1 MNEQT
6 VSHYNILEKLG
17 EGGMGIV
24 YKAEDTKLKRTVALK
39 FLPPGLTGVPELKK
53 RFFIEAQAAAALNHA
68 NIVTVYEIDE
78 CDKQFYLAMEYVRGK
93 NLREKIDSGP
103 LGIDKALKIAIQSTE
118 GLSEAH
124 KKGIIHRDIKSANIM
139 INEKGQ
145 VKVLDFGLARLE
157 GHTRVTNASITVGTA
172 AYMSPEQSRGDKVDH
187 RTDIW
192 SLGVVLYEMVT
203 GELPFKG
210 DYQAAVIY
218 SIMNEDPEPI
228 TSLRGDVGESL
239 ERIVTKAL
247 EKNPDQRYQVMEDLL
262 MDLRALLGEMELVPG
277 VLPAKRRTV
286 GREKEHA
293 QLQEGLQTVFAGQGL
308 LMCVAGEPGI
318 GKTTLV
324 NEFLAEVSAAA
335 RPCTIAQ
342 GHCSERLAGTGA
354 YLPFLEMLESLI
366 KNRAN
371 GSTAKMMRD
380 KAPWWYAQVASFS
393 IENPPDNH
401 LMEEV
406 KTATRERVKREL
418 AAFLQEVSRPGPVV
432 LLFEDLHWADI
443 SSIDMLSYL
452 ATKFDTMRLLVVAT
466 YRPEDLMLAKHP
478 FLQIKPDLL
487 SRGRCREIFP
497 GFLRLEDIESYL
509 ALEFPGH
516 DFPADFSVL
525 IHNKTEG
532 SPLFMA
538 ALVQDFQNR
547 ELIVEKNGCWS
558 LMPSTAEIKLG
569 LPESV
574 QGMIQ
579 RKIDQLNENDR
590 RMLEAAAVQGFEFD
604 SAVVAAVLGL
614 DIELVED
621 RLDELE
627 RVHDFVR
634 FIDEQ
639 EFPDRSLTMRCQFVH
654 VLYQNQ
660 LFSSLTRTKQA
671 RLSKAVAEALLGY
684 YREQSSGMAAQLA
697 VLLASAKD
705 NIRAAHYFCLATQN
719 AAQVFAYQE
728 AISQG
733 QRALEL
739 LETLPD
745 SPGKTQ
751 QEIDLKSVLAP
762 VLMAA
767 SGDAAPEK
775 RQTYTRARKLHRLKG
790 QLLLQQDNADAGS
803 SAEKCFC
810 RAIETALV
818 GKQQIP
824 WSCERKGRQ

>member
-1 MNEQT
+1 MNGQAI
-6 VSHYNILEKLG
+6 SHYNILEKLG

-39 FLPPGLTGVPELKK
+39 FLLPGLTMDPVSKK

-78 CDKQFYLAMEYVRGK
+78 CDKQFYLAMEYVRGE
-93 NLREKIDSGP
+93 NLGEKIDSGP
-103 LGIDKALKIAIQSTE
+103 LGIDEALKIAVQSAE
-118 GLSEAH
+118 GLLEAH

-145 VKVLDFGLARLE
+145 VKVLDFGLARLK
-157 GHTRVTNASITVGTA
+157 GHTRVTKAFTTAGTA
-172 AYMSPEQSRGDKVDH
+172 AYMSPEQSLGDEVDH

-203 GELPFKG
+203 GKLPFKG

-218 SIMNEDPEPI
+218 SIVSEDPEPI
-228 TSLRGDVGESL
+228 TGLRGDVGEAL
-239 ERIVTKAL
+239 ERIVAKSL

-262 MDLRALLGEMELVPG
+262 MDLRAIGGEMQPVSA
-277 VLPAKRRTV
+277 VLPAKRHTV

-293 QLQEGLQTVFAGQGL
+293 QLQEGWQTVFAGQGL

-324 NEFLAEVSAAA
+324 NEFLAEVTAAA
-335 RPCTIAQ
+335 RLCTIAQ
-342 GHCSERLAGTGA
+342 GHCSERLAGTEA

-366 KNRAN
+366 KSRAD

-380 KAPWWYAQVASFS
+380 IAPWWYAQVASLS
-393 IENPPDNH
+393 AENPPDAR

-406 KTATRERVKREL
+406 KTATQERVKREL
-418 AAFLQEVSRPGPVV
+418 AAFLQAVSRLGPVV
-432 LLFEDLHWADI
+432 VVFLFEDLHWADV

-466 YRPEDLMLAKHP
+466 YRPADLMLAKHP

-497 GFLRLEDIESYL
+497 GFLRLEDIENYL
-509 ALEFPGH
+509 ALKFPGH
-516 DFPADFSVL
+516 DFPADLPVL

-532 SPLFMA
+532 SPLFMVD
-538 ALVQDFQNR
+538 LVRDLQNR
-547 ELIVEKNGCWS
+547 GVIVEEKGRWTLAQS
-558 LMPSTAEIKLG
+558 AADIKLE

-590 RMLEAAAVQGFEFD
+590 RMLAAAAVQGFEFD
-604 SAVVAAVLGL
+604 SAVVAAVLEL

-627 RVHDFVR
+627 RVHAFVR

-639 EFPDRSLTMRCQFVH
+639 EFPDRSLTIRCQFVH

-684 YREQSSGMAAQLA
+684 YREQSSTMAAQLA
-697 VLLASAKD
+697 VLLESARD

-728 AISQG
+728 AISQAR
-733 QRALEL
+733 RALEL
-739 LETLPD
+739 LEPLPD

-751 QEIDLKSVLAP
+751 QELDLQSVLGP

-767 SGDAAPEK
+767 QGYAEPEVG
-775 RQTYTRARKLHRLKG
+775 QTYTRARELHRLKEE
-790 QLLLQQDNADAGS
+790 LLKQQDNADAQS
-803 SAEKCFC
+803 STEECAC
-810 RAIETALV
+810 RAIEIALV
-818 GKQQIP
+818 GKQRIP
-824 WSCERKGRQ
+824 WSCER

>member
-1 MNEQT
+1 MNGQT

-24 YKAEDTKLKRTVALK
+24 YKAEDIKLKRTVALK
-39 FLPPGLTGVPELKK
+39 FLPPGLTRDPESKK
-53 RFFIEAQAAAALNHA
+53 RFFIEAQAAAAVNHA

-78 CDKQFYLAMEYVRGK
+78 CDKQFYVAMEYVQGE
-93 NLREKIDSGP
+93 NLGEKIASGP
-103 LGIDKALKIAIQSTE
+103 LGIDEALKIAVQSAE
-118 GLSEAH
+118 GLLEAH

-145 VKVLDFGLARLE
+145 VKVLDFGLARLK
-157 GHTRVTNASITVGTA
+157 GHTRVTEAFNTAGTA
-172 AYMSPEQSRGDKVDH
+172 PFMSPEQSLGDEVDH

-192 SLGVVLYEMVT
+192 SLGVVLYEMIT
-203 GELPFKG
+203 GKLPFKG

-218 SIMNEDPEPI
+218 AILNEDPEPI
-228 TSLRGDVGESL
+228 TGLRGDVGDAL
-239 ERIVTKAL
+239 ERILAKAL

-262 MDLRALLGEMELVPG
+262 IDLRAIKGEMQSVPAAI
-277 VLPAKRRTV
+277 PAKRRTV

-293 QLQEGLQTVFAGQGL
+293 QLQEGLRTVFAGQGL

-324 NEFLAEVSAAA
+324 NEFLAEVNAAG

-342 GHCSERLAGTGA
+342 GYCSERLAGTGA
-354 YLPFLEMLESLI
+354 YLPFLEMLESFI
-366 KNRAN
+366 KSRVN
-371 GSTAKMMRD
+371 GSTAKMLRD
-380 KAPWWYAQVASFS
+380 KAPWWYAQVAPFS
-393 IENPPDNH
+393 AENPPDAR
-401 LMEEV
+401 LMEEI
-406 KTATRERVKREL
+406 KTATQERVKREL
-418 AAFLQEVSRPGPVV
+418 AAFLQEVSRLGPVV
-432 LLFEDLHWADI
+432 FLFEDLHWADV

-452 ATKFDTMRLLVVAT
+452 ATKFDTLRLLVVAT
-466 YRPEDLMLAKHP
+466 YRPADLMLAKHP

-516 DFPADFSVL
+516 DLPADLSVL

-532 SPLFMA
+532 SPLFMVD
-538 ALVQDFQNR
+538 LVRDLQNR
-547 ELIVEKNGCWS
+547 GVIVEEKGGWTLAQS
-558 LMPSTAEIKLG
+558 IADIKLE

-604 SAVVAAVLGL
+604 LAVVAAVLEL

-627 RVHDFVR
+627 RVHDFIR

-654 VLYQNQ
+654 VLYQNR

-684 YREQSSGMAAQLA
+684 YREQSSSMAAQLA
-697 VLLASAKD
+697 VLLESAKD

-733 QRALEL
+733 RRALEL
-739 LETLPD
+739 METLPD

-751 QEIDLKSVLAP
+751 QELYLKSVLAP
-762 VLMAA
+762 VLMAVR
-767 SGDAAPEK
+767 GDAAPEK
-775 RQTYTRARKLHRLKG
+775 GQTYTRARELHRLKG
-790 QLLLQQDNADAGS
+790 ELLLQQDNADTGS
-803 SAEKCFC
+803 SGEECFC
-810 RAIETALV
+810 RAIETAIV

-824 WSCERKGRQ
+824 WSCER

>member
-1 MNEQT
+1 MNGQT

-24 YKAEDTKLKRTVALK
+24 YKAEDIKLKRTVALK
-39 FLPPGLTGVPELKK
+39 FLPPGLTRDAELKK
-53 RFFIEAQAAAALNHA
+53 RFFIEAQATAAVNHA

-78 CDKQFYLAMEYVRGK
+78 CDRQFYLAMEYVRGE
-93 NLREKIDSGP
+93 NLREKIASGP
-103 LGIDKALKIAIQSTE
+103 LGIDEALKIAVQSAE
-118 GLSEAH
+118 GLLEAH

-139 INEKGQ
+139 INEKDQ
-145 VKVLDFGLARLE
+145 VKVLDFGLARLK
-157 GHTRVTNASITVGTA
+157 GHHRVTKTFTTAGTV
-172 AYMSPEQSRGDKVDH
+172 AYMSPEQSLGDEVDH

-192 SLGVVLYEMVT
+192 SLGVVLYEMMT
-203 GELPFKG
+203 GKLPFKG

-228 TSLRGDVGESL
+228 TGLRGDVGDEL
-239 ERIVTKAL
+239 ERIVAKAL
-247 EKNPDQRYQVMEDLL
+247 EKNPEQRYQVMEDLL
-262 MDLRALLGEMELVPG
+262 MDLRAIRGEMQTVPA

-293 QLQEGLQTVFAGQGL
+293 QLQEGLQTVFSGQGL

-324 NEFLAEVSAAA
+324 NEFLAEVHAAA
-335 RPCTIAQ
+335 RPCTIAP
-342 GHCSERLAGTGA
+342 GHCSERLAGTEA
-354 YLPFLEMLESLI
+354 YLPFMEMLESLI
-366 KNRAN
+366 KSRAD

-380 KAPWWYAQVASFS
+380 KAPWWYAQVASFAGKN
-393 IENPPDNH
+393 IPDAR
-401 LMEEV
+401 LMEAV
-406 KTATRERVKREL
+406 KTATQERVKREL
-418 AAFLQEVSRPGPVV
+418 AAFLQEISRLGPVV
-432 LLFEDLHWADI
+432 LLFEDLHWADV

-452 ATKFDTMRLLVVAT
+452 ATKFDTLRLLVIAT
-466 YRPEDLMLAKHP
+466 YRPADLMLAKHP

-516 DFPADFSVL
+516 DFPADLSVL

-532 SPLFMA
+532 SPLFMVD
-538 ALVQDFQNR
+538 LVRDLQNR
-547 ELIVEKNGCWS
+547 GVIVEEKGCWT
-558 LMPSTAEIKLG
+558 LAQSTADIKLE

-579 RKIDQLNENDR
+579 RKIDQLTENDR

-604 SAVVAAVLGL
+604 LAVVAAVLEL

-621 RLDELE
+621 RLDEME
-627 RVHDFVR
+627 RVHAFVR
-634 FIDEQ
+634 FMDRQ

-684 YREQSSGMAAQLA
+684 YREQSSSMAAQLA
-697 VLLASAKD
+697 VLLESAKD

-719 AAQVFAYQE
+719 AAQAFAYQE

-733 QRALEL
+733 RRALEL

-751 QEIDLKSVLAP
+751 QELYLKSVLAP
-762 VLMAA
+762 VLMAVR
-767 SGDAAPEK
+767 GDAEPEK
-775 RQTYTRARKLHRLKG
+775 GQTYTRTRGLHRLKG
-790 QLLLQQDNADAGS
+790 ELLLQQDNADTGS
-803 SAEKCFC
+803 SGEECFC

-824 WSCERKGRQ
+824 WSCER